1 MLIEGYLNYEQFVLN
16 ETKKRE
22 CNSNIME
29 IKRSYSISFL
39 LYLT

>member
-1 MLIEGYLNYEQFVLN
+1 MLIEGYLNYEQFVLD

-22 CNSNIME
+22 CNIME